1 MSRPEKMTRGN
12 PMFDDLSNED
22 KKLIIDFNARSVGR
36 PPATEQMK
44 VDAKDK
50 KRLRERGRAR
60 LKAASQRGDL
70 DGFLKTLDDM
80 KMKDLLGDK
89 AVDTELTRF
98 IGKNKDVVAAREERV
113 YEDKA
118 EDLVSNILGQA
129 QKEVRIEEGAPVK
142 LKVVD
147 KFSEQIPAG
156 ERTQQKMTEAAQMRA
171 ATKKMMAREREEA
184 IAKRSRSQLSDHFS
198 SYDKSSTDE
207 TSTSKAS
214 SSVED
219 AKKPDR
225 PMDKLDFNEI
235 SNDDKKKIKNLIS
248 NNAFAYDNDE
258 LEFIWN
264 NTMEEGLKDGVLVGN
279 NRSLETLRDLIMV
292 ARHTEEFVPDY
303 LEANNEMTKEERQ
316 IEFHKELIVE
326 RMSAIQK
333 KRLQKPVTN
342 FENNTKMG
350 GGIDSGIPLR
360 KEEES
365 KYGGN
370 PKIFQDYEQILDSK
384 ITDNAY
390 NRELYKGINPNTVS
404 TLGKTNE
411 EDDDFF
417 RELNAISNMQD
428 NEEINSALRNIE
440 VLSGGQND
448 SLFGA
453 QDLLST
459 RRNNPASRGNF
470 QQDIPDDIDDAPAP
484 ITRGRNAQALEEID
498 PELIARQDRVDNV
511 TTIALGLG
519 ALGSAYR
526 GMFGRNDIPATRKN
540 DILTDMNQNM
550 KMMGRRGLYAEDLE
564 LKKDNDMY
572 EGAPSFATR
581 INDMENYAHY
591 RDYHSMG
598 GVRNPMMLQHAQ
610 ERQKAQQADNQLASS
625 MSFNQGQPT
634 MGSSLPQLREQE
646 FAYKQA
652 NAQVAHDGYSFI
664 RGGKATGI
672 KIQNEFEA

>member
-1 MSRPEKMTRGN
+1 
-12 PMFDDLSNED
+12 
-22 KKLIIDFNARSVGR
+22 
-36 PPATEQMK
+36 MK
-44 VDAKDK
+44 IAAKDK

-60 LKAASQRGDL
+60 LKASTQRGDL
-70 DGFLKTLDDM
+70 NKFLETLDDM
-80 KMKDLLGDK
+80 KSKDLLGQT
-89 AVDTELTRF
+89 AVDTELTKF
-98 IGKNKDVVAAREERV
+98 ISKNKDVVAAREERV

-118 EDLVSNILGQA
+118 EDLVGDILGQA

-184 IAKRSRSQLSDHFS
+184 LAKRSRSQLSDHFS

-248 NNAFAYDNDE
+248 NNGFAYDNDE
-258 LEFIWN
+258 IEFIWN
-264 NTMEEGLKDGVLVGN
+264 NTMEETLKDEVLVGN

-326 RMSAIQK
+326 RMSSIQK
-333 KRLQKPVTN
+333 RRLQKPVTN

-350 GGIDSGIPLR
+350 GGIDAGIPLR

-365 KYGGN
+365 KYDGN
-370 PKIFQDYEQILDSK
+370 PKIFQDYEQILDDK

-526 GMFGRNDIPATRKN
+526 GIFGRNDIPATRKN

-550 KMMGRRGLYAEDLE
+550 KMMGRRGLYGEDLE

-610 ERQKAQQADNQLASS
+610 ERQKAQQADNALATS
-625 MSFNQGQPT
+625 MAFNPSQGVA
-634 MGSSLPQLREQE
+634 GASLPQLREQE

-652 NAQVAHDGYSFI
+652 NAQVEHDGYAFI
-664 RGGKATGI
+664 KGGKRTGLMI
-672 KIQNEFEA
+672 ASEFEP